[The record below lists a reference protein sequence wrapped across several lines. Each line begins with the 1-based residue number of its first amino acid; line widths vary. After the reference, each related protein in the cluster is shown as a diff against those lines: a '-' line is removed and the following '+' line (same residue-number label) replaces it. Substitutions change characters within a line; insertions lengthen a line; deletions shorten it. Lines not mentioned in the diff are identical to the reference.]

1 MSIQRFFNSLWAVIG
16 TGGMVHKIATHPY
29 NPSPGGAVAGAN
41 NQAVAAVRSSTPFIL
56 VDANGISPDVHVN
69 TSLDDGSK
77 IANPP
82 DPPAQGVP
90 APVSPTPLD
99 ENSRSYHVTRQYGDI
114 YLFNDGNIISWG
126 GNGKNFSFG
135 NGYEE
140 NHAWASLNCV
150 YNNEVFP
157 IPAGAMSTPACF
169 STVSDYSSPTDGV
182 AEYEWLGGNVSK
194 NWGVDYGYNY
204 GSSYEW
210 SAGPDTY
217 IDAYGTTG
225 DPLPEIKKGKH
236 CAYSYG
242 TGYEESLIAWDNGSG
257 WFHADDSNS
266 PYASRKHDDWNSGF
280 LSMESVASSFAQDA
294 GDQATSALLGALGV
308 TGSNNEE
315 AIDTLSEGQA
325 LDDAVFNPQDF
336 AKRNKWQ
343 AVNLKVSKD
352 FGNTYEYHYGP
363 GLSIQE
369 GPTEE
374 RNYGN
379 TSSTV
384 VGNSTES
391 VTGNSSSTVTGNSS
405 ESVTGNATSM
415 VQGNSTEQFW
425 GGKAEFFMGGK
436 SEMSLGACDEINLAA
451 KVEIVA
457 GVALEIFL
465 GFKTE
470 IGSAGSLEF
479 ELGPDLKLT
488 PADAAIEEATA
499 KIAVLEAGQATLA
512 NFAMTAADVVMNV

>member
-1 MSIQRFFNSLWAVIG
+1 MFNSLWAVIG
-16 TGGMVHKIATHPY
+16 TGGMVHKIATKPY
-29 NPSPGGAVAGAN
+29 NPSPGSGSSSAN
-41 NQAVAAVRSSTPFIL
+41 NQALAAVKGSSPFITITQDGL
-56 VDANGISPDVHVN
+56 AVGQPDGGKWN
-69 TSLDDGSK
+69 TSLDGLGSSV
-77 IANPP
+77 
-82 DPPAQGVP
+82 G
-90 APVSPTPLD
+90 TPLD
-99 ENSRSYHVTRQYGDI
+99 ENSGQYHVVRQYGDI
-114 YLFNDGNIISWG
+114 YMFNDGNIVAWG

-140 NHAWASLNCV
+140 NHAWANAPFV
-150 YNNEVFP
+150 YNGEVFA
-157 IPAGAMSTPACF
+157 IPGGAMSPYLLPNATFPSGTGPA
-169 STVSDYSSPTDGV
+169 SLAD
-182 AEYEWLGGNVSK
+182 YEWLGGNVSK
-194 NWGVDYGYNY
+194 SWGNDYEFTY
-204 GSSYEW
+204 GSAYSW
-210 SAGPDTY
+210 SAGPNNY
-217 IDAYGTTG
+217 VDAYGITG
-225 DPLPEIKKGKH
+225 DVLKDVKQGKH
-236 CAYSYG
+236 CSYSYG

-266 PYASRKHDDWNSGF
+266 PYASRKYDDWNSGF

-294 GDQATSALLGALGV
+294 GDQATSALLGVLGV

-315 AIDTLSEGQA
+315 AIDNLSEGQA
-325 LDDAVFNPQDF
+325 LADAVFNPQDF

-391 VTGNSSSTVTGNSS
+391 VTGNSTSTTTGNKTETTTGNST
-405 ESVTGNATSM
+405 EM

-488 PADAAIEEATA
+488 PADAKLEEATA
-499 KIAVLEAGQATLA
+499 KIEVLEAGQLALA
-512 NFAMTAADVVMNV
+512 NLSMTMADMICNI